1 MAAVTLG
8 VAGPGRARQRLLR
21 ALHYGAVVL
30 LIFLLLTPLL
40 AFLFNAFSFRWFY
53 PQLFPNELTMRAW
66 ESTFAANSKV
76 PEALLTSTILAVG
89 VTLSSVI
96 IGLPAARALGL
107 YSFRGKRVIEFL
119 IISPTIV
126 PGIAVAMG
134 LNINFIRWG
143 LSGNLLGVGL
153 VHLVPVMPYVV
164 LVLSGVF
171 ANYNPEFE
179 QQARLAGRGHAGDIL
194 LCHVT
199 GRFPWHCRGEPVRL
213 FDLLEPVHPD
223 FPCGRRAGYYHAR
236 AAILDC
242 FRDQQRINR
251 GHVAGLRRA
260 LNPDSDSDGALSL
273 RQVERLRRIRTDL
286 SRPPAMAPSE
296 SQRHRC
302 TATYVMQLLNQCKC
316 MLFYHRGHRV
326 MVKAHRGNCI
336 WHLTLHSIV
345 CRSTFHLTFVAA
357 RSHC

>member
-1 MAAVTLG
+1 MAAMTVDLAQ
-8 VAGPGRARQRLLR
+8 AGLARKRLLR
-21 ALHYGAVVL
+21 ALHYGAVIL

-53 PQLFPNELTMRAW
+53 PQLFPDELSLRAW

-164 LVLSGVF
+164 LTLSGVF

-179 QQARLAGRGHAGDIL
+179 QQARSLGAGTLRTFWYVTLPAVFPGIVVASLFAYLISWSQYILTFLVGAGQVITMPVL
-194 LCHVT
+194 LFSIASGANNALT
-199 GRFPWHCRGEPVRL
+199 
-213 FDLLEPVHPD
+213 
-223 FPCGRRAGYYHAR
+223 
-236 AAILDC
+236 AAM
-242 FRDQQRINR
+242 
-251 GHVAGLRRA
+251 
-260 LNPDSDSDGALSL
+260 SL
-273 RQVERLRRIRTDL
+273 VFV
-286 SRPPAMAPSE
+286 APSILILIL
-296 SQRHRC
+296 
-302 TATYVMQLLNQCKC
+302 TARYLSGKSSAIGGFGQ
-316 MLFYHRGHRV
+316 
-326 MVKAHRGNCI
+326 I
-336 WHLTLHSIV
+336 
-345 CRSTFHLTFVAA
+345 
-357 RSHC
+357 